1 MEPPWKCTGN
11 FRLGR
16 ELSIGSFDGSVD
28 LENLPGAMPSLE
40 ERMGKWRIHYEKNM
54 ENGVKYGEIQGK

>member
-1 MEPPWKCTGN
+1 
-11 FRLGR
+11 LGR

-40 ERMGKWRIHYEKNM
+40 ERMGKWRVHHEKTM
-54 ENGVKYGEIQGK
+54 EHGVKYGEIQGK